1 MKIVILITMKNQN
14 DGGRDILIKIVL
26 LLYISDL

>member
-1 MKIVILITMKNQN
+1 MKIVILITKKNQN